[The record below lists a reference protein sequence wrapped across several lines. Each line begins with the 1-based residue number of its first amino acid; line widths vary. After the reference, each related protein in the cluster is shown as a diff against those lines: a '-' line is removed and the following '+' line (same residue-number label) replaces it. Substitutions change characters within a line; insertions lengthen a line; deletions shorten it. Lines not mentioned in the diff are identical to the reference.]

1 MVNEKE
7 RRRMRQHRM
16 FEEISPDHLDA
27 VIDTWIRGR
36 NAERNR
42 QILKDR
48 YNLGISFE
56 ALAEKHGL
64 CVRQTKEIIYRC
76 ELIICDKL

>member
-1 MVNEKE
+1 
-7 RRRMRQHRM
+7 MRQHKM
-16 FEEISPDHLDA
+16 FEEISPDHLNA

-42 QILKDR
+42 KILKDR